1 MRLIS
6 PRPPLRFAVFGA
18 LAFALAFAGG
28 VSGALIAIA
37 LDRDGTPQ
45 ATPVAAAPTASSEP
59 SPEERLRA
67 AIQRIMPSVVTVV
80 ANDTGV
86 FGSGI
91 VVADGIVLTNY
102 HVVEDSA
109 SITVVLATGEERPA
123 AALADDSPFQD
134 AALLR
139 IRGGGLRIAE
149 LGSPAGLQ
157 PGDPVAVIAGG
168 VFDFSN
174 QVKVGVL
181 SARGLDF
188 HRDGVIFPEVL
199 QTDAAV
205 NHGDSGGPL
214 IDASGAVVGLVTS
227 VIRQSGTD
235 TSVTGVALVQS
246 MDRIRPFVQAVL
258 ASGANP
264 RPRIGIERIARHHVP
279 LDDARAAQVGLP
291 VTRGAAIIGVES
303 GSPAAEAGIT
313 PGDVVVAV
321 NGVAINIDRPFVNLL
336 AAVPTGSEVRLTV
349 VRDGVTRDVTVR
361 PRPATPGVP

>member
-28 VSGALIAIA
+28 VTGALLAIA
-37 LDRDGTPQ
+37 LEGDPAPE
-45 ATPVAAAPTASSEP
+45 ATPVAAAATPEP
-59 SPEERLRA
+59 SPEERLRT
-67 AIQRIMPSVVTVV
+67 AIQRVMPSVVTVV

-123 AALADDSPFQD
+123 SALADDSPYQD

-139 IRGGGLRIAE
+139 IRGGGLRVAE
-149 LGSPAGLQ
+149 LGSPAALE
-157 PGDPVAVIAGG
+157 PGHPVAVIAGG
-168 VFDFSN
+168 VFDFTN

-181 SARGLDF
+181 SASGLDF
-188 HRDGVIFPEVL
+188 QRDGVVFHEVL

-235 TSVTGVALVQS
+235 TAVTGVALAQS
-246 MDRIRPFVQAVL
+246 MDLLRPFVDAVL
-258 ASGANP
+258 TSGANP
-264 RPRIGIERIARHHVP
+264 RPRLGIERIARHHVP

-303 GSPAAEAGIT
+303 GSPAAEAGIA

-321 NGVAINIDRPFVNLL
+321 NGVAIDIDRPFVNLL
-336 AAVPTGSEVRLTV
+336 AAVPTGSEVLLTV
-349 VRDGVTRDVTVR
+349 VRDGVTREVTVR